1 MSKNTHFKG
10 PLGFKGSFDRGCLLI
25 AAILQEVQ
33 KGSGDIRISV
43 SAQSPAVS
51 AAIKEF
57 FGSSQLSQ
65 FMDQTNPLSET
76 THKRRLSALGP
87 GGLSRERAS
96 FEVRDVHSSHYGRIC
111 PIETPEGPNIGLIS
125 SLSIYGRV
133 NEFGFIESPYRVVK
147 NSKLTGA
154 VDYLTKPIDDN
165 QLINKISTYF
175 RLIEK
180 ERDLNRVLEQQVAAR
195 TEELRATNQY
205 LQGIIANMGEALL
218 VLEPSG
224 AIKWVNPATCRMLGY
239 SEDELIG
246 MPIGDVFE
254 ESEQDQARA
263 FFGTWLEALIRT
275 GSLSRIEARFIARDG
290 RRVPIL
296 FSRTAMTDPQG
307 AITDILC
314 IAKDMTGYRPDQENS
329 D

>member
-1 MSKNTHFKG
+1 LLAVDDRPSNLFTLRSLIQQHMDVEVLEATSGQQAIDIALQRGDIDLILLDVQMPDLDGFQTASMLKIRRKTRDIPIIFLTAAFKSEE
-10 PLGFKGSFDRGCLLI
+10 F
-25 AAILQEVQ
+25 QQ
-33 KGSGDIRISV
+33 KGY
-43 SAQSPAVS
+43 AV
-51 AAIKEF
+51 
-57 FGSSQLSQ
+57 
-65 FMDQTNPLSET
+65 
-76 THKRRLSALGP
+76 
-87 GGLSRERAS
+87 
-96 FEVRDVHSSHYGRIC
+96 
-111 PIETPEGPNIGLIS
+111 
-125 SLSIYGRV
+125 
-133 NEFGFIESPYRVVK
+133 
-147 NSKLTGA
+147 GA

-296 FSRTAMTDPQG
+296 FSRTAMTDAQG

-314 IAKDMTGYRPDQENS
+314 IAKDMTGYRPDQEHG

>member
-1 MSKNTHFKG
+1 MKRYRDFRLLAVDDRPSNLFTLRSLIQQHMDVEVLEATSGQQAIDIALQRGDIDLILLDVQMPDLDGFQTASMLKIRRKTRDIPIIFLTAAFKSEE
-10 PLGFKGSFDRGCLLI
+10 F
-25 AAILQEVQ
+25 QQ
-33 KGSGDIRISV
+33 KGY
-43 SAQSPAVS
+43 AV
-51 AAIKEF
+51 
-57 FGSSQLSQ
+57 
-65 FMDQTNPLSET
+65 
-76 THKRRLSALGP
+76 
-87 GGLSRERAS
+87 
-96 FEVRDVHSSHYGRIC
+96 
-111 PIETPEGPNIGLIS
+111 
-125 SLSIYGRV
+125 
-133 NEFGFIESPYRVVK
+133 
-147 NSKLTGA
+147 GA

-180 ERDLNRVLEQQVAAR
+180 ERDLNRMLEQQVAAR
-195 TEELRATNQY
+195 TEELRAANQY

-218 VLEPSG
+218 VLEPTG

-239 SEDELIG
+239 SEDALIG

-254 ESEQDQARA
+254 ESEQNQAEA

-275 GSLSRIEARFIARDG
+275 GSLSRIEARFIASDG

-296 FSRTAMTDPQG
+296 FSRTAMTDAHG

-314 IAKDMTGYRPDQENS
+314 IAKDMTGYQPDPENS